1 MYKEKE
7 FEYSLDMN
15 EIRNRLLNLRLDNKL
30 TVKDL
35 CDVLSL
41 YLEDG
46 ISDDCLRRYENGN
59 RRFPLSVMAAYSKHF
74 RCSMDYI
81 FFGKET
87 NYSNDKLKQTL
98 EDLNKIIQKTLDN
111 LSE

>member
-59 RRFPLSVMAAYSKHF
+59 RRFLITEEGV
-74 RCSMDYI
+74 
-81 FFGKET
+81 
-87 NYSNDKLKQTL
+87 
-98 EDLNKIIQKTLDN
+98 KIPITYKF
-111 LSE
+111 EE